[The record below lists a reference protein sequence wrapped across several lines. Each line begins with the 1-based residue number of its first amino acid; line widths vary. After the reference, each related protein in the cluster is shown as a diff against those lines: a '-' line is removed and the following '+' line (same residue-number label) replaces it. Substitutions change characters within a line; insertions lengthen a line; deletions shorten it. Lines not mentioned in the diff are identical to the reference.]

1 MYARKTCQGVLSIY
15 RALFCNTLQTNI
27 MGPDIQVYN
36 IVMYV
41 VTKKLSG
48 TDFSVCMIRAGEG
61 HAINQY
67 VLQWQC

>member
-1 MYARKTCQGVLSIY
+1 
-15 RALFCNTLQTNI
+15 
-27 MGPDIQVYN
+27 MGPDLQVYN
-36 IVMYV
+36 ILMYV
-41 VTKKLSG
+41 VTKELSG

>member
-1 MYARKTCQGVLSIY
+1 MHASSSKTCQAIY

-48 TDFSVCMIRAGEG
+48 TDFSVCMILTAEEG
-61 HAINQY
+61 CAINQY
-67 VLQWQC
+67 